1 MHPSGILHD
10 LTLLFRDRL
19 QIEVPAAD
27 TDLIA
32 SGLLDSLRLV
42 ELLLHIETDLGCRVP
57 LGDIDLD
64 DLRSISRI
72 AQLVA
77 ARFELA

>member
-10 LTLLFRDRL
+10 LKTLFSEKLH
-19 QIEVPAAD
+19 IEVPAAD

-32 SGLLDSLRLV
+32 SGLLDSLQLV
-42 ELLLHIETDLGCRVP
+42 ELLLHIETDLGFRVP
-57 LGDIDLD
+57 LGEIDLD

-72 AQLVA
+72 AGLVA
-77 ARFELA
+77 AHTEFA